1 MRGKADAM
9 INSIGVSLMPLSSSI
24 GAFSAAGAYGRMSVP
39 VRENQ
44 AIYAHF
50 EHVYG
55 VPSED
60 GGSRIDRLSV
70 LNALIDRLASIKKD
84 PVFASRASAE
94 ASGLDG
100 SGMDAVILRL
110 EKEMRAEAAKPLSAY
125 RLPSPL
131 PSAIALD
138 VLA

>member
-1 MRGKADAM
+1 MRGKAEAM
-9 INSIGVSLMPLSSSI
+9 IRSIGVSLMPLSSTI
-24 GAFSAAGAYGRMSVP
+24 GAAGAYGRTSVP
-39 VRENQ
+39 VRRNQ

-55 VPSED
+55 VPSDE
-60 GGSRIDRLSV
+60 GGARIDRLSV
-70 LNALIDRLASIKKD
+70 LNALIDRLAAIKKD
-84 PVFASRASAE
+84 PAFASRVSSE
-94 ASGLDG
+94 ASGLGDD
-100 SGMDAVILRL
+100 GMDDVIIRL
-110 EKEMRAEAAKPLSAY
+110 EKDMRAEASKPLSAY